1 MSAHRPRRLLSI
13 AHSYCVALNRRL
25 AHEMAVAGGQE
36 WEVTAVAP
44 RFFHGDLRPIALE
57 SQPGERCRLIPIPT
71 HLSRIPQVFFYGPAL
86 RAILRQPW
94 DLVHCWEEPYV
105 IAAGQVAR
113 WCPSSTPLVF
123 YTFQNLAK
131 KYPPPFSFI
140 ERMSARRCAGWLAS
154 GQTVAQTQLGRGWD
168 RKPYRVMPLG
178 VDLDRFQ
185 PDPAAGRAIRGR
197 LGWEEDGT
205 PVVGF
210 LGRFIPAKGVAVLMR
225 ALDELTI
232 PWRALWV
239 GGGSME
245 PSLRAWAGRHGDRV
259 RIVTG
264 VAHDA
269 VPAYLNAMDLLAA
282 PSQSTASWREQFGR
296 MLIEAFA
303 CGLPVIASDSGEIP
317 YVVEDAGV
325 IVGERDHAQ
334 WARALGDLLESPAR
348 RAELARRGS
357 ARVRAHYAWPVVA
370 RRHLEFF
377 ASLLPFR
384 RGD

>member
-1 MSAHRPRRLLSI
+1 VSAHRPRRLLSI

-25 AHEMAVAGGQE
+25 AHELAVAGGVE

-57 SQPGERCRLIPIPT
+57 PYPGERCHLFPVT
-71 HLSRIPQVFFYGPAL
+71 AHLSRLPHLFFYGRRL
-86 RAILRQPW
+86 RTLLRQPW

-105 IAAGQVAR
+105 MAGGQIAR
-113 WCPSSTPLVF
+113 WCPQSAPLVF

-131 KYPPPFSFI
+131 KYPPPFSWI
-140 ERMSARRCAGWLAS
+140 ERMCTRRCAGWLAS
-154 GQTVAQTQLGRGWD
+154 GQSVAQTQLGRGWD
-168 RKPYRVMPLG
+168 RKPHLVIPLA
-178 VDLDRFQ
+178 VDLDCFK
-185 PDPAAGRAIRGR
+185 PDRAARRAIRNR
-197 LGWEEDGT
+197 LGWQEEGP

-210 LGRFIPAKGVAVLMR
+210 LGRFVAAKGLALLMDT
-225 ALDELTI
+225 LDELTT

-239 GGGSME
+239 GGGPME
-245 PSLRAWAGRHGDRV
+245 PSLRAWATRHAERV
-259 RIVTG
+259 RVVTG
-264 VAHDA
+264 VAHDG

-317 YVVEDAGV
+317 YVVEDAGA
-325 IVGERDHAQ
+325 IVGEHDGEQ
-334 WARALGDLLESPAR
+334 WRRTLAELLESPAR
-348 RAELARRGS
+348 RAELARRGLQR
-357 ARVRAHYAWPVVA
+357 ARTHYAWPVVA

-377 ASLLPFR
+377 ATLL
-384 RGD
+384 RG